1 MNLKSNKGYSLIEIG
16 VALIIVSIFM
26 VISISLLSASNENYR
41 RIEQKNIAL
50 SYAMQ
55 AIETI
60 QLENKEISL
69 EEIKNRALVQNN
81 MQINTNI
88 ETLPPKDGINVGGK
102 VFIITVDVIY
112 KTQSSQAGVPATLTL
127 KTLMV
132 NE

>member
-1 MNLKSNKGYSLIEIG
+1 MEVG
-16 VALIIVSIFM
+16 VALVIVTIFM
-26 VISISLLSASNENYR
+26 VISISLLSASNDNYR

-69 EEIKNRALVQNN
+69 DEVKHKALVQNN
-81 MQINTNI
+81 MQIDTNI

-102 VFIITVDVIY
+102 VLLVTVNVQY
-112 KTQSSQAGVPATLTL
+112 NVSKASAPATLTL

-132 NE
+132 ND

>member
-1 MNLKSNKGYSLIEIG
+1 MNLRSNKGYSLVEVG
-16 VALIIVSIFM
+16 VALVIVTIFM
-26 VISISLLSASNENYR
+26 VISISLLSASNDNYR

-69 EEIKNRALVQNN
+69 DEVKHKALVQNN
-81 MQINTNI
+81 MQIDTNI

-102 VFIITVDVIY
+102 VLLVTVNVQY
-112 KTQSSQAGVPATLTL
+112 NVSKASAPATLTL

-132 NE
+132 ND